1 MFQQLLSYLENLDPG
16 ILKNWLV
23 TVVGFIGSMVEL
35 LLGNQQDCFYWLLG
49 FVVADY
55 LSGTAAAAIT
65 GKWSS
70 RVGGKGF
77 IRKFI
82 ILLVALG
89 FHGIGEIVGEPWIGV
104 WAIGALSLNE
114 LISILENIDKAGF
127 GSLIPARIREMLE
140 VVQTNQENKLKSRCR
155 KGVTDEPTL

>member
-1 MFQQLLSYLENLDPG
+1 MACYFC
-16 ILKNWLV
+16 
-23 TVVGFIGSMVEL
+23 GFHWKHDRIAYGEPTRL
-35 LLGNQQDCFYWLLG
+35 LLLLLG

-89 FHGIGEIVGEPWIGV
+89 FHGIGEIVGESWIGV

-140 VVQTNQENKLKSRCR
+140 VVQTNQENKLKNKCR

>member
-1 MFQQLLSYLENLDPG
+1 MSYLERLDPG
-16 ILKNWLV
+16 VLKNWLV
-23 TVVGFIGSMVEL
+23 TFVAFIGSMIEL
-35 LLGNQQDCFYWLLG
+35 LMGNQQDCFYWLLG

-89 FHGIGEIVGEPWIGV
+89 FHGIGE
-104 WAIGALSLNE
+104 N
-114 LISILENIDKAGF
+114 F
-127 GSLIPARIREMLE
+127 G
-140 VVQTNQENKLKSRCR
+140 
-155 KGVTDEPTL
+155 